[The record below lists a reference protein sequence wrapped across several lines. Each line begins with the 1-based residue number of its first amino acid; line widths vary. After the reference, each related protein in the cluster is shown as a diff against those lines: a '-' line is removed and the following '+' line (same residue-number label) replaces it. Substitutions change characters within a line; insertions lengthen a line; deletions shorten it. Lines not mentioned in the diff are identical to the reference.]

1 MSLLCFEESTTQI
14 LKWGTDNLT
23 QEAPIFMYVLFE
35 VVKLKQVNAMGFFRK
50 CGNVLGTSVSSYVSE
65 EMSSSK
71 PLILQVIRCMSSS
84 KLYIGGL
91 SYKTNDKSLREA
103 FSKYGDVAE
112 VLQRG

>member
-1 MSLLCFEESTTQI
+1 
-14 LKWGTDNLT
+14 
-23 QEAPIFMYVLFE
+23 
-35 VVKLKQVNAMGFFRK
+35 MGFFRK